1 MIEVLTPIWQ
11 RVLQRP
17 SIGIEDDFFDLGG
30 DPSLAA
36 KLFAEI
42 AQACGRELPPVMIY
56 KAPTISAQAALLER
70 PTPPQLPAFVLMKPG
85 AEEPPVFIAPG
96 MGGSA
101 TEVFHLVKQIQSG
114 HPIFGMQ
121 PRGIDGVEEPLER
134 IEDMAE
140 LYLDAI
146 KELQSR
152 GPYYLIGYSVGGL
165 VMLEIAQRLSLSGE
179 KVALLAMLD
188 TYPHD
193 RCLPLRERAR
203 LVARLTKRRATTVMR
218 SPMRDALSYIN
229 RGIERRLRFF
239 GNQRSAGHAPTI
251 GASSAQ
257 AVQRVQDSSYVALRR
272 YRPRFYNGEI
282 KFVRAEIR
290 TDFPDNPAVAWA
302 PLAAEFQVETVPGDH
317 LGMVRTYAE
326 SLANVVSRYLRG
338 AFYQQ

>member
-1 MIEVLTPIWQ
+1 
-11 RVLQRP
+11 
-17 SIGIEDDFFDLGG
+17 
-30 DPSLAA
+30 
-36 KLFAEI
+36 
-42 AQACGRELPPVMIY
+42 
-56 KAPTISAQAALLER
+56 
-70 PTPPQLPAFVLMKPG
+70 MKPG
-85 AEEPPVFIAPG
+85 DEEPPVFIAPG

-121 PRGIDGVEEPLER
+121 PRGIDGVESPLER

-146 KELQSR
+146 RKLQSR

-165 VMLEIAQRLSLSGE
+165 VMLEIAQRLSQSGE
-179 KVALLAMLD
+179 KIALLAMLD

-229 RGIERRLRFF
+229 RGFERRLRLF
-239 GNQRSAGHAPTI
+239 GNREGSARHLPPI
-251 GASSAQ
+251 GAPSAL
-257 AVQRVQDSSYVALRR
+257 AVQRVQDKAYAALRR

-282 KFVRAEIR
+282 KFVRAEIA

-326 SLANVVSRYLRG
+326 NLADVVSRYLRG
-338 AFYQQ
+338 AFCQQ